1 MVRSPTSTDSAA
13 DHERTGGHV
22 LITRGGELKLDVAA
36 RARALFLIVQSYLP
50 GHQSRHPPG
59 STWPPQS

>member
-1 MVRSPTSTDSAA
+1 MVRSPTSAA
-13 DHERTGGHV
+13 DQEATGGHV
-22 LITRGGELKLDVAA
+22 AVTRAGDLKLAIAA
-36 RARALFLIVQSYLP
+36 RARTLLRILESTLP